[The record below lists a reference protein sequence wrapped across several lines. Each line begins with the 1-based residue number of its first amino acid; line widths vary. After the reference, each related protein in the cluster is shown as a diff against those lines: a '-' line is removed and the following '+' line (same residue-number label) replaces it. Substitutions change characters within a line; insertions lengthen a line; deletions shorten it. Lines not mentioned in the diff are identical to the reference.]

1 MNCCLGI
8 GKSSRTW
15 RPAQREDQK
24 DVGLAGWL
32 QLYNIYERC
41 FGAACEELKGAT
53 LPTTLLDAI
62 HSAYEKTYEGRQLY
76 SLREMLFK
84 GVALCPICGIGPP
97 IELDHHLPQS
107 LFKPLS
113 IHARNLV
120 PMCHPCNHAKLA
132 GFGTDGAAFLH
143 VYYDEFPDLDF
154 LKVDL
159 TLDGATLVA
168 AFAIDTTTALPVEF
182 AGRLSSQMLTLGLD
196 DRYQQEINT
205 YLVSH
210 SAALHT
216 VHGAGG
222 QESVR
227 AMLRIQAAVETRAFH
242 RNHWRPALLRALEEH
257 DGFTNGGFATVLPIP
272 ANMLGDLA
280 G

>member
-1 MNCCLGI
+1 MRNLP
-8 GKSSRTW
+8 KPPRDD
-15 RPAQREDQK
+15 DQSDLQK
-24 DVGLAGWL
+24 AVRSYTYGGVLKGHCITQAEIDEVV

-196 DRYQQEINT
+196 DRYQQER
-205 YLVSH
+205 
-210 SAALHT
+210 
-216 VHGAGG
+216 AGSG
-222 QESVR
+222 N
-227 AMLRIQAAVETRAFH
+227 LNNCDKCNFC
-242 RNHWRPALLRALEEH
+242 LRA
-257 DGFTNGGFATVLPIP
+257 A
-272 ANMLGDLA
+272 
-280 G
+280 